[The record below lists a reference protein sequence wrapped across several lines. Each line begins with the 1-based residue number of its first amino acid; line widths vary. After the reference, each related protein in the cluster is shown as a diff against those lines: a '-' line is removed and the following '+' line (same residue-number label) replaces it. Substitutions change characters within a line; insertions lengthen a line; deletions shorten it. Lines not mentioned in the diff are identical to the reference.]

1 MAKAIRFRDAYS
13 QYEKIVADIRAKR
26 FAPIYLLMGE
36 EGYFID
42 QLTDLLADNILE
54 EHEKAFNQLVIYGK
68 DVTDEG
74 IIVNYARQVPMMGGK
89 MVIIIKDAASLRKID
104 KLSLYTAS
112 PVASTILIIAC
123 KGKNVDKRSAL
134 YKHFVAKGVVFESPH
149 PYDNELAPWVATY
162 LRGAK
167 GCAIEEKAL
176 KMVIDHLGT
185 DISKIVGEFDKLLT
199 RLPKGTTLI
208 TADHIEQ
215 NIGISKD
222 FNTFELVEAVGRR
235 QFARAMMI
243 ADNFARNP
251 KNHPLVVTT
260 SNLFNHFL
268 KLFTINY
275 KEWQTRVKGMPAASD
290 GELAALI
297 KVSPYVIGGYKQAA
311 KLYPNKKIF
320 LILGYIREYDMKG
333 KGIETGGADQGELL
347 RELLMKIM
355 MC

>member
-1 MAKAIRFRDAYS
+1 MAKSIRFRDAFS
-13 QYEKIVADIRAKR
+13 QYERLVADIKAKR
-26 FAPIYLLMGE
+26 FSPIYLLMGE

-42 QLTDLLADNILE
+42 QLTDLLADSILE

-74 IIVNYARQVPMMGGK
+74 LIINYARQVPMMGGK

-104 KLSLYTAS
+104 NLSIYTAS

-123 KGKNVDKRSAL
+123 KGKSIDKRSAL
-134 YKHFVAKGVVFESPH
+134 YKHSLAKGIVFESPR
-149 PYDNELAPWVATY
+149 PYDNELAPWIATH
-162 LRGAK
+162 LKSTK

-176 KMVIDHLGT
+176 KMVTDFVGT
-185 DISKIVGEFDKLLT
+185 DVAKIVGEFDKLFT
-199 RLPKGTTLI
+199 RLPQGTKII

-222 FNTFELVEAVGRR
+222 FNNFELIEAVAHK

-260 SNLFNHFL
+260 STLFAYFQ

-275 KEWQTRVKGMPAASD
+275 RDWQTRVKGMPPAND

-297 KVSPYVIGGYKQAA
+297 KVSPFVLSGYKQAA
-311 KLYPNKKIF
+311 QLYPNKKIF
-320 LILGYIREYDMKG
+320 LILGLIREYDMKG
-333 KGIETGGADQGELL
+333 KGIESGGADQGELL